1 MKKTMRKR
9 MLSIL
14 MLVCLLFAICATP
27 ASAYTFS
34 FNFPS
39 SDQISSSMRST
50 SFSYQSKG
58 ATPYVSTNVTT
69 ISTLY
74 FIYGHHMD
82 NGTMLQNPMGYKEQ
96 AFYDRHP
103 TGQLITPD
111 ESYTVEFFAGYVV
124 SVENDAWNTSFISG
138 EEFTQWLTAA
148 QERSLFSSAI
158 NPAECDRIITLSTC
172 SYEFYNAR
180 FVVLG
185 KIS

>member
-1 MKKTMRKR
+1 MDCRND
-9 MLSIL
+9 
-14 MLVCLLFAICATP
+14 P
-27 ASAYTFS
+27 DFS
-34 FNFPS
+34 
-39 SDQISSSMRST
+39 DRH
-50 SFSYQSKG
+50 
-58 ATPYVSTNVTT
+58 T
-69 ISTLY
+69 I
-74 FIYGHHMD
+74 IYGHHMD

-111 ESYTVEFFAGYVV
+111 ESYTVEFFTGYVA

-148 QERSLFSSAI
+148 QERSLFSRAI
-158 NPAECDRIITLSTC
+158 NPAECDRLITLSTC

>member
-1 MKKTMRKR
+1 MNRTIMICLSVLLVALGLTVCTQAVSKAVAEQSTVPSAANSAEQNVLPESTELPAPEMIDFEVNRYAVTAGAAAYLGGAEEQYKALVDAVCSKKETEPYTDEDAAKR
-9 MLSIL
+9 
-14 MLVCLLFAICATP
+14 A
-27 ASAYTFS
+27 
-34 FNFPS
+34 
-39 SDQISSSMRST
+39 
-50 SFSYQSKG
+50 
-58 ATPYVSTNVTT
+58 
-69 ISTLY
+69 
-74 FIYGHHMD
+74 
-82 NGTMLQNPMGYKEQ
+82 
-96 AFYDRHP
+96 
-103 TGQLITPD
+103 
-111 ESYTVEFFAGYVV
+111 VEVFVGYVV